1 MKRVVLASL
10 IGVLLVAGCG
20 KKQEAVYQKG
30 SKEYEF
36 FKQLSEKLPLVDPD
50 KKVTL
55 IKTNQFVLTNAD
67 IMPQL
72 YSTLS
77 GHMAQLTNVSGQQL
91 MEFLKQTAVR
101 ESQRRMFLAAAKE
114 QKITVPEDS
123 IQNELKAIY
132 TMFGGKP
139 NFEEQLAKRGETLDD
154 VKKQIEE
161 NLILQ
166 KYFDTV
172 VYKDV
177 NVTEEELRDAYE
189 KGSTATVQH
198 ILLLT
203 QGKSEEEKAAIYKK
217 MEEIL
222 KRAKAGE
229 DFGELAK
236 EFSEDP
242 GSKNRGGLYEDF
254 PRGQMVKEFE
264 EAAFNLPVGSISDI
278 IETEYGYH
286 IMKIL
291 NRKKDERPYEKAK
304 EDIRN
309 ALLRAKKR
317 DITVAL
323 LDSLKKKYEYEELFD
338 QVG

>member
-1 MKRVVLASL
+1 
-10 IGVLLVAGCG
+10 
-20 KKQEAVYQKG
+20 
-30 SKEYEF
+30 
-36 FKQLSEKLPLVDPD
+36 
-50 KKVTL
+50 
-55 IKTNQFVLTNAD
+55 
-67 IMPQL
+67 
-72 YSTLS
+72 
-77 GHMAQLTNVSGQQL
+77 
-91 MEFLKQTAVR
+91 
-101 ESQRRMFLAAAKE
+101 
-114 QKITVPEDS
+114 VPEDS